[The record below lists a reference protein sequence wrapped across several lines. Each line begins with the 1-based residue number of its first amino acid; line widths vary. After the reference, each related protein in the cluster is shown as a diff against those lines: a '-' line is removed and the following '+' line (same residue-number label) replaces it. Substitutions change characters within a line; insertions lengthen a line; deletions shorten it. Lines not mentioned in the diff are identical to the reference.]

1 MADGV
6 TLTEADVSFAE
17 EVIKTAI
24 NAIEKAYQLETVQ
37 SDKEKYRWLA
47 TVDALTGCM
56 NRRAF
61 TERLERE
68 LDRVRRYSV
77 KLSVMMIDLDHFKD
91 VNDSHGHI
99 VGDSVLRQL
108 GDILRDEVR
117 SVDLAARYGGEEF
130 VILLPDTDLE
140 GSVAF
145 AERLRKRVEEHDF
158 AETGDPLRI
167 TVSVGVASA
176 SVEGGLTEPES
187 LIAKADEA
195 LYRAKNDG
203 RNRVRP

>member
-1 MADGV
+1 
-6 TLTEADVSFAE
+6 
-17 EVIKTAI
+17 
-24 NAIEKAYQLETVQ
+24 
-37 SDKEKYRWLA
+37 
-47 TVDALTGCM
+47 
-56 NRRAF
+56 
-61 TERLERE
+61 
-68 LDRVRRYSV
+68 
-77 KLSVMMIDLDHFKD
+77 MIDLDHFKD

-99 VGDSVLRQL
+99 VGDGVLRQL
-108 GDILRDEVR
+108 GDILRDEAR
-117 SVDLAARYGGEEF
+117 SVDLAARSGGEEF

-140 GSVAF
+140 GAVVF

-176 SVEGGLTEPES
+176 SIEGGLTEPES